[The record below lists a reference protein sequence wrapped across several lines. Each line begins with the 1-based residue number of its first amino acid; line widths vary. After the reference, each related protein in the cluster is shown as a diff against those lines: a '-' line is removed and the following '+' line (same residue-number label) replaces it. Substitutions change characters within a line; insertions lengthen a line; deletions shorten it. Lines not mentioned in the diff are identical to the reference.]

1 MEVDNIPLC
10 LFKSQKVWSLNAIKN
25 KKKTTKDQA
34 VETHCQAEAW
44 RFASSWFI
52 LQIQYCTGSC
62 RQIWWSKSG
71 LKENSTTKQMLYKIP
86 DHMLKDKCNCSSPFT
101 AVLSIRNSNLSEF
114 CQTSWIHRR
123 MVLLLCSHHISNKHI
138 CKWKDNAKEA
148 VHQNID
154 YKKII

>member
-1 MEVDNIPLC
+1 
-10 LFKSQKVWSLNAIKN
+10 
-25 KKKTTKDQA
+25 
-34 VETHCQAEAW
+34 
-44 RFASSWFI
+44 
-52 LQIQYCTGSC
+52 
-62 RQIWWSKSG
+62 
-71 LKENSTTKQMLYKIP
+71 MLYKIP

-154 YKKII
+154 YKKNYIMLKVVNQCLYNFFKICYTP